1 MTPGAARCATGLRPS
16 DARVRTGRTI
26 TRATADN
33 QVIRPGYLEVT
44 LSHPTLGR
52 PLVIRHA
59 YGTSIPHLEP
69 DDVALV
75 AVPRLELGVESEIAT
90 LVECAAQLRSE
101 ADLLEDAITERAE
114 VILHTF
120 VKG

>member
-1 MTPGAARCATGLRPS
+1 M
-16 DARVRTGRTI
+16 
-26 TRATADN
+26 
-33 QVIRPGYLEVT
+33 
-44 LSHPTLGR
+44 
-52 PLVIRHA
+52 IRHA
-59 YGTSIPHLEP
+59 DGTSIPHLEP

-101 ADLLEDAITERAE
+101 ADLLEDAITERAG